1 MKLRIL
7 SCFLIFALCFSMLS
21 ACGSDTAPS
30 DHSPNSSLQTEIS
43 DSQDSTPVESS
54 ETDPAGTSDDD
65 SSEGEAE
72 PSQVVEPATPPD
84 QQAESSA
91 PAEITTASRFST
103 SDVPAYSG
111 KAYTSVNGNVPYF
124 SAAEL
129 ATQSFETYSDLD
141 SLGRCG
147 VTYACIGKDLMP
159 TEERGSIGMVKPTGW
174 HTVRYDDLVDG
185 KYLYNRCH
193 LIGYQLTGE
202 NANTKNLITGTR
214 YLNIEGIY
222 FGVNKLTGELKHISE
237 VPSGQKCNCICA
249 ACLQPF
255 EARKGTRRRHH
266 FAHVSNYECM
276 YASEVAIYKAFAEA
290 LKQSGFL
297 TLSPV
302 MLRFPAWHDPE
313 LLQEARRLKIDS
325 VAFECEPLSYPPLLR
340 VTMQGTPLRILL
352 DFDRYYD
359 DDDRVEL
366 AEEAKAEDY
375 SLLLISMPKI
385 EQDTEFTPDRLQS
398 ALQDND
404 RTEWVF
410 SRLEEQWKQKYYAVA
425 VSPPE
430 HGTGNLCPIS
440 FGKYKGKY
448 SARWID
454 CAHCHFNVAQ
464 PPCCLCVAG
473 AGIQKKEDFKRDLQ
487 DRLFDIDKIRR
498 TNEEEIRL
506 REERERSFERR
517 SVYPRPT
524 PYAARP
530 VVPAGPTQEELD
542 AEYIRICQSYDPTS
556 DEWTVDRY
564 NRRWI
569 MCTVCGRIKQDTQ
582 MSYYGGKG
590 GANRGVCADCS
601 RNGRS

>member
-1 MKLRIL
+1 
-7 SCFLIFALCFSMLS
+7 
-21 ACGSDTAPS
+21 
-30 DHSPNSSLQTEIS
+30 
-43 DSQDSTPVESS
+43 
-54 ETDPAGTSDDD
+54 
-65 SSEGEAE
+65 
-72 PSQVVEPATPPD
+72 
-84 QQAESSA
+84 
-91 PAEITTASRFST
+91 
-103 SDVPAYSG
+103 
-111 KAYTSVNGNVPYF
+111 
-124 SAAEL
+124 
-129 ATQSFETYSDLD
+129 
-141 SLGRCG
+141 
-147 VTYACIGKDLMP
+147 
-159 TEERGSIGMVKPTGW
+159 MVKPSGW

-214 YLNIEGIY
+214 YLNIEGM
-222 FGVNKLTGELKHISE
+222 L
-237 VPSGQKCNCICA
+237 
-249 ACLQPF
+249 PF
-255 EARKGTRRRHH
+255 ENMVADYVKENGN
-266 FAHVSNYECM
+266 HVM
-276 YASEVAIYKAFAEA
+276 Y
-290 LKQSGFL
+290 
-297 TLSPV
+297 
-302 MLRFPAWHDPE
+302 
-313 LLQEARRLKIDS
+313 
-325 VAFECEPLSYPPLLR
+325 R
-340 VTMQGTPLRILL
+340 VTPIFEGDNLL
-352 DFDRYYD
+352 A
-359 DDDRVEL
+359 RVEL
-366 AEEAKAEDY
+366 AEEAKVEDY

-506 REERERSFERR
+506 REVRERSFERR

-530 VVPAGPTQEELD
+530 VVPAGPTQEDLD

-569 MCTVCGRIKQDTQ
+569 MCTVCGRIKQDAQ

>member
-1 MKLRIL
+1 M
-7 SCFLIFALCFSMLS
+7 
-21 ACGSDTAPS
+21 
-30 DHSPNSSLQTEIS
+30 
-43 DSQDSTPVESS
+43 
-54 ETDPAGTSDDD
+54 
-65 SSEGEAE
+65 
-72 PSQVVEPATPPD
+72 
-84 QQAESSA
+84 
-91 PAEITTASRFST
+91 
-103 SDVPAYSG
+103 
-111 KAYTSVNGNVPYF
+111 
-124 SAAEL
+124 
-129 ATQSFETYSDLD
+129 
-141 SLGRCG
+141 
-147 VTYACIGKDLMP
+147 
-159 TEERGSIGMVKPTGW
+159 
-174 HTVRYDDLVDG
+174 
-185 KYLYNRCH
+185 
-193 LIGYQLTGE
+193 
-202 NANTKNLITGTR
+202 
-214 YLNIEGIY
+214 
-222 FGVNKLTGELKHISE
+222 
-237 VPSGQKCNCICA
+237 
-249 ACLQPF
+249 
-255 EARKGTRRRHH
+255 
-266 FAHVSNYECM
+266 
-276 YASEVAIYKAFAEA
+276 
-290 LKQSGFL
+290 
-297 TLSPV
+297 
-302 MLRFPAWHDPE
+302 
-313 LLQEARRLKIDS
+313 
-325 VAFECEPLSYPPLLR
+325 
-340 VTMQGTPLRILL
+340 
-352 DFDRYYD
+352 
-359 DDDRVEL
+359 
-366 AEEAKAEDY
+366 
-375 SLLLISMPKI
+375 LISMPKI

>member
-1 MKLRIL
+1 MKKRKTRAQRSRSFRCPHCGAAMILRPASEIYHDAKSDRKLYVCHNYPACNTYVAAHPNTDKPMGVPANGDLRNLRIQAHRKFDLIWKNGIMTREEAYRWFADSFGL
-7 SCFLIFALCFSMLS
+7 SLRDA
-21 ACGSDTAPS
+21 
-30 DHSPNSSLQTEIS
+30 H
-43 DSQDSTPVESS
+43 
-54 ETDPAGTSDDD
+54 
-65 SSEGEAE
+65 
-72 PSQVVEPATPPD
+72 
-84 QQAESSA
+84 
-91 PAEITTASRFST
+91 
-103 SDVPAYSG
+103 
-111 KAYTSVNGNVPYF
+111 
-124 SAAEL
+124 
-129 ATQSFETYSDLD
+129 
-141 SLGRCG
+141 
-147 VTYACIGKDLMP
+147 
-159 TEERGSIGMVKPTGW
+159 IGMCSE
-174 HTVRYDDLVDG
+174 Y
-185 KYLYNRCH
+185 RCRE
-193 LIGYQLTGE
+193 LIRLC
-202 NANTKNLITGTR
+202 N
-214 YLNIEGIY
+214 
-222 FGVNKLTGELKHISE
+222 E
-237 VPSGQKCNCICA
+237 VLARNNC
-249 ACLQPF
+249 
-255 EARKGTRRRHH
+255 
-266 FAHVSNYECM
+266 
-276 YASEVAIYKAFAEA
+276 VA
-290 LKQSGFL
+290 
-297 TLSPV
+297 
-302 MLRFPAWHDPE
+302 
-313 LLQEARRLKIDS
+313 
-325 VAFECEPLSYPPLLR
+325 
-340 VTMQGTPLRILL
+340 
-352 DFDRYYD
+352 YYD

-506 REERERSFERR
+506 REERDRSFERR

-569 MCTVCGRIKQDTQ
+569 MCTVCGRIKQDAQ

>member
-1 MKLRIL
+1 MAKNIKKR
-7 SCFLIFALCFSMLS
+7 S
-21 ACGSDTAPS
+21 AS
-30 DHSPNSSLQTEIS
+30 H
-43 DSQDSTPVESS
+43 
-54 ETDPAGTSDDD
+54 
-65 SSEGEAE
+65 
-72 PSQVVEPATPPD
+72 
-84 QQAESSA
+84 
-91 PAEITTASRFST
+91 
-103 SDVPAYSG
+103 
-111 KAYTSVNGNVPYF
+111 
-124 SAAEL
+124 
-129 ATQSFETYSDLD
+129 
-141 SLGRCG
+141 
-147 VTYACIGKDLMP
+147 
-159 TEERGSIGMVKPTGW
+159 
-174 HTVRYDDLVDG
+174 
-185 KYLYNRCH
+185 
-193 LIGYQLTGE
+193 
-202 NANTKNLITGTR
+202 
-214 YLNIEGIY
+214 IY

-325 VAFECEPLSYPPLLR
+325 VAFECDPLSYPPLLR

-530 VVPAGPTQEELD
+530 WSQPVLRKRSWMRNISGSARAMTRPLMNGQWIATIGDGSCVRFAAELSRMRRCPITVAREVQTGESVPIVHEMVVANPHSWLD
-542 AEYIRICQSYDPTS
+542 IIRMM
-556 DEWTVDRY
+556 V
-564 NRRWI
+564 
-569 MCTVCGRIKQDTQ
+569 
-582 MSYYGGKG
+582 YY
-590 GANRGVCADCS
+590 
-601 RNGRS
+601 

>member
-1 MKLRIL
+1 MAKNIKKR
-7 SCFLIFALCFSMLS
+7 S
-21 ACGSDTAPS
+21 AS
-30 DHSPNSSLQTEIS
+30 H
-43 DSQDSTPVESS
+43 
-54 ETDPAGTSDDD
+54 
-65 SSEGEAE
+65 
-72 PSQVVEPATPPD
+72 
-84 QQAESSA
+84 
-91 PAEITTASRFST
+91 
-103 SDVPAYSG
+103 
-111 KAYTSVNGNVPYF
+111 
-124 SAAEL
+124 
-129 ATQSFETYSDLD
+129 
-141 SLGRCG
+141 
-147 VTYACIGKDLMP
+147 
-159 TEERGSIGMVKPTGW
+159 
-174 HTVRYDDLVDG
+174 
-185 KYLYNRCH
+185 
-193 LIGYQLTGE
+193 
-202 NANTKNLITGTR
+202 
-214 YLNIEGIY
+214 IY

-325 VAFECEPLSYPPLLR
+325 VAFECDPLSYPPLLR

-530 VVPAGPTQEELD
+530 VVPAGPTQEEL
-542 AEYIRICQSYDPTS
+542 
-556 DEWTVDRY
+556 
-564 NRRWI
+564 
-569 MCTVCGRIKQDTQ
+569 
-582 MSYYGGKG
+582 
-590 GANRGVCADCS
+590 
-601 RNGRS
+601 